1 MPEWDIQP
9 GETAKAYHAFG
20 HYRDMSPGDRS
31 IDAAYR
37 EHVKHCEQGQTR
49 GKRAAG
55 FWQSWSTK
63 HDWVSRATAHDAD
76 LSHQRRQRRA
86 KELEEAQDRAA
97 KIARSAL
104 DRLEE
109 RLKAIDV
116 EQIPAAVLDR
126 WLKTLTDVELKA
138 LGHQDKLALEHSGPD
153 GGPIQT
159 DMKVILDALADPKTR
174 DALDALSRRLESQPS
189 GDSG

>member
-1 MPEWDIQP
+1 MEWNIQP
-9 GETAKAYHAFG
+9 SETAKAYHAFG
-20 HYRDMSPGDRS
+20 HYRDMPPADRS

-37 EHVKHCEQGQTR
+37 EHVQHCEQGQTR

-104 DRLEE
+104 DRL
-109 RLKAIDV
+109 AGCG
-116 EQIPAAVLDR
+116 
-126 WLKTLTDVELKA
+126 KTLVHGVSEA
-138 LGHQDKLALEHSGPD
+138 LLG
-153 GGPIQT
+153 
-159 DMKVILDALADPKTR
+159 
-174 DALDALSRRLESQPS
+174 
-189 GDSG
+189 